1 VVREK
6 SVDSA
11 NNWDSSRTQPRY
23 IPRLVGES
31 LRILENNRIEET
43 MYRVS
48 RLIVFVFITLSAIY
62 IAMWILVAVLKG
74 INYILEAW

>member
-1 VVREK
+1 
-6 SVDSA
+6 
-11 NNWDSSRTQPRY
+11 
-23 IPRLVGES
+23 
-31 LRILENNRIEET
+31 